1 MLKNQMSPKVK
12 HFATLLL
19 IALVA
24 AFSVG
29 EVRAQESELKVVD
42 EVVAVAGDGVLTLSR
57 VKREMETA
65 IQSLIDQG
73 KTREEATAAVKAKEG
88 DLIASLIN
96 EELLLQKGKEAGL
109 ENDADAQ
116 VNQRFLEFMKQQ
128 NLKTIDALYKEMEKQ
143 GIDPQDVRE
152 SWRKQAIKDLVL
164 SREVDAKTYWGWS
177 PKEIKAYYEKNKARF
192 MKPEIVTLSEIFLSF
207 AGRDEKSVRE
217 KAAQVV
223 ERLKGGADF
232 GLVATE
238 ISDRPDA
245 KESKGDL
252 GPIPMPQLKE
262 VNDKLVPPVAA
273 TKVGEITGAIET
285 AEGIEIFKVTAR
297 EEASKDSVFDE
308 GEVRKAMTID
318 VVPEKRKAFMMKLRE
333 DAYIKISDNYR
344 PMVAP
349 VLFADERK
357 AEATKPAK

>member
-1 MLKNQMSPKVK
+1 MSPKVN
-12 HFATLLL
+12 HFAALLL
-19 IALVA
+19 VAMVA

-29 EVRAQESELKVVD
+29 EARAQESELKVVD

-57 VKREMETA
+57 VKREMENA
-65 IQSLIDQG
+65 ISSLIDQG
-73 KTREEATAAVKAKEG
+73 KSREEATALVKAKEG

-96 EELLLQKGKEAGL
+96 EELLLQKGKEAGV
-109 ENDADAQ
+109 EADADAQ

-143 GIDPQDVRE
+143 GIDPQEIRE
-152 SWRKQAIKDLVL
+152 SWRKQAIKDLVI
-164 SREVDAKTYWGWS
+164 SREVDAKTYWSWS

-192 MKPEIVTLSEIFLSF
+192 MKPEVVTLSEIFLSF
-207 AGRDEKSVRE
+207 AGRDENAVRE
-217 KAAQVV
+217 KAKQVAA
-223 ERLKGGADF
+223 RLQGGADF

-238 ISDRPDA
+238 VSDRPDA
-245 KESKGDL
+245 KDSKGDL

-262 VNDKLVPPVAA
+262 VNEKLAAPVAA
-273 TKVGEITGAIET
+273 TKVGDITGLIET

-297 EEASKDSVFDE
+297 EEASKESVFDE
-308 GEVRKAMTID
+308 GEVRKAMTVD
-318 VVPEKRKAFMMKLRE
+318 VTGDRRKAFMIKLRE
-333 DAYIKISDNYR
+333 DNYIKIADSYR

-357 AEATKPAK
+357 AEAAKPTK